1 MIITRSPLRI
11 TLGGGGTD
19 LPGWSR
25 QHGGFCV
32 AAAIS
37 KYVYVTLHET
47 FDDDLIVKYSEMEHV
62 DCASALKHP
71 IIRECF
77 GLLGMDGKGLE
88 IVSHADIPAGTGLG
102 SSSAFTLALLAAL
115 HTFRREKLVA
125 TELAREA
132 VVVELERVGSP
143 IGVQDQYISAL
154 GGIQALTIC
163 PDDTVAA
170 RGLNLSPETIHH
182 LEDHLLMFFTGYE
195 RDANAVL
202 RGVATIP
209 GIELMKCGH
218 EMAGV
223 LEHAEWP
230 LVERCLERQWE
241 LKEAYAPCRRPL
253 LREWRD
259 RALTEADATGKL
271 VGAGHGGFLLFH
283 AIDPK
288 KLRETMKPSVFP
300 EVRFTFDWT
309 GTDVVLS

>member
-143 IGVQDQYISAL
+143 IGVQDQHISAL

-170 RGLNLSPETIHH
+170 RGLNLTPETIHH
-182 LEDHLLMFFTGYE
+182 LEDHLLMFFTGYR
-195 RDANAVL
+195 RDANDVL
-202 RGVATIP
+202 RDAVIP
-209 GIELMKCGH
+209 GAELLKCGQ

-223 LEHAEWP
+223 LEHAEWAF
-230 LVERCLERQWE
+230 VERCLDLQWA
-241 LKEAYAPCRRPL
+241 LKQRYAPSNNAIVWARDVGFVKAEAY
-253 LREWRD
+253 
-259 RALTEADATGKL
+259 GKL
-271 VGAGHGGFLLFH
+271 IGAGKGGFLLFYVRE
-283 AIDPK
+283 PQR
-288 KLRETMKPSVFP
+288 LREAIKPSGFP
-300 EVRFTFDWT
+300 EVRFTFDWK